1 MIALGRRKSIELILG
16 QAEGGESG
24 LKRTLG
30 PIGLT
35 ALGVG
40 AIVGTGIFVL
50 TGVAAA
56 KYAGPGLIL
65 SFVVAGIVSALAALC
80 YAELASTVP
89 ISGSAYTYTYATLG
103 EFLAWIIGWDLVL
116 EYTVGAAAVSIG
128 WSAYFSDFLRSGLG
142 IEIPK
147 ALHASPHA
155 GGIVDLPAMLIV
167 LLVTALLI
175 RGTSESNTF
184 NQIVVG
190 IKLVV
195 VAFFIIVGVGHI
207 NQANW
212 HPFLPFG
219 VSGVFAGASII
230 FFAYI
235 GFDMVSTSAE
245 EVRNPKR
252 DLPIGILGSLAVCTV
267 LYIIVSAVLTGMVPY
282 AQLNVASPVS
292 FALISVGLNWAG
304 ALVSIGAIC
313 GLTTVLLAVLFGQS
327 RIFFA
332 MSRDGLLPELFGK
345 VHPVFR
351 TPYLSS
357 LLTGIAVAILA
368 GLTPIEVVAEL
379 TNIGTLAAFVLVSIG
394 VVILRKRE
402 PDLHRSFRV
411 PALPWIPILSTL
423 GCIVLIVK
431 LPLLT
436 IIRFFVWLA
445 IGLVVYFLYSRHHS
459 EVQKEHAR
467 NA

>member
-16 QAEGGESG
+16 QAGDGERG

-56 KYAGPGLIL
+56 KYAGPGLIV
-65 SFVVAGIVSALAALC
+65 SFVIAGVVSALAALC

-89 ISGSAYTYTYATLG
+89 IAGSAYTYTYATLG
-103 EFLAWIIGWDLVL
+103 EFLAWIIGWDLIL

-128 WSAYFSDFLRSGLG
+128 WSAYFSDFLKSGLG

-167 LLVTALLI
+167 LLITALLI

-184 NQIVVG
+184 NKVVVG
-190 IKLVV
+190 IKLAV

-252 DLPIGILGSLAVCTV
+252 DLPIGILGSLAICTV
-267 LYIIVSAVLTGMVPY
+267 LYVIVRADLRRSQLGRSDRVGRGDLRAHDRLARDPVRPEPHLLRDVP
-282 AQLNVASPVS
+282 
-292 FALISVGLNWAG
+292 
-304 ALVSIGAIC
+304 
-313 GLTTVLLAVLFGQS
+313 
-327 RIFFA
+327 R
-332 MSRDGLLPELFGK
+332 R
-345 VHPVFR
+345 
-351 TPYLSS
+351 
-357 LLTGIAVAILA
+357 
-368 GLTPIEVVAEL
+368 
-379 TNIGTLAAFVLVSIG
+379 LAARTVRQDPSGVS
-394 VVILRKRE
+394 
-402 PDLHRSFRV
+402 DAV
-411 PALPWIPILSTL
+411 PLQSIDGDRRRAA
-423 GCIVLIVK
+423 
-431 LPLLT
+431 
-436 IIRFFVWLA
+436 RRA
-445 IGLVVYFLYSRHHS
+445 
-459 EVQKEHAR
+459 HADRGGGRAHQHR
-467 NA
+467 NAGGVRARVDRRRDLA